1 MPLVTL
7 VPVLHSLLLS
17 LAVVFSK
24 PQRRHFDNYIQSLI
38 CQDHRRTLSAMS
50 RHVLDGPDRSNWDRF
65 VTASPWELPALNRA
79 WRRYLRR
86 ELRRLKPTGKRIG
99 GRQVDFLIFDD
110 TDHPRTGPCLEGA
123 NYHYVHSKGGT
134 RFGHC
139 LVTGVYVTGDYPF
152 AYSCDPYVRQ
162 VDVTALNACWE
173 AHGKEPRLCF
183 RSKTELVVAQ
193 IDAFVPLRPGREV
206 FVLLDSW
213 YVNPQ
218 TVGAARRKGLDW
230 CGALKSNRVA
240 YLLDLAPE
248 TGEIHSEKKVP
259 LAALLSEAAVPAE
272 SQAYVVGTA
281 LQPVWIG
288 ERQFQVTVYRAR
300 LPRLGAVQLVIVRER
315 YRDGR
320 YSPFVALSTNRI
332 DLLASE
338 VVEVYLQRWAI
349 EVMHRDLK
357 QNLGLTDCQ
366 VRPLAGTERH
376 WTLAF
381 VAQGLLTLLRLR
393 ADQGEVRTASGRPVA
408 SVGKTLGEVRQ
419 FVQQCAVVELLR
431 WACEQAVQGR
441 SVEEIATRLN
451 LPA

>member
-1 MPLVTL
+1 MPLVGV

-24 PQRRHFDNYIQSLI
+24 PQRRHFDNYIQALI

-86 ELRRLKPTGKRIG
+86 ELCRLKPMGKRIG

-123 NYHYVHSKGGT
+123 NYHYVHSKGST

-139 LVTGVYVTGDYPF
+139 LVTGVYVTGAYPF
-152 AYSCDPYVRQ
+152 AYSCDAYVRK
-162 VDVTALNACWE
+162 VDVTALNTRWE
-173 AHGKEPRLCF
+173 AEEKPQRLEF
-183 RSKTELVVAQ
+183 HSKTELVVAQ
-193 IDAFVPLRPGREV
+193 IEAFVPLRPGREV

-218 TVGAARRKGLDW
+218 TVGAARRNGLDW

-240 YLLDLAPE
+240 SLLDLSLE
-248 TGEIHSEKKVP
+248 TGEIKSERKVP
-259 LAALLSEAAVPAE
+259 LAALLAEAAVPSETAAE
-272 SQAYVVGTA
+272 VVGAA
-281 LQPVWIG
+281 LQEVRIG
-288 ERQFQVTVYRAR
+288 ERCFQVTGYRAR
-300 LPRLGAVQLVIVRER
+300 MSGLGVVQLAIVRER

-320 YSPFVALSTNRI
+320 YSPFVALATNRL
-332 DLLASE
+332 DLEAGEL
-338 VVEVYLQRWAI
+338 VDVYLQRWAI

-366 VRPLAGTERH
+366 VRPLTGTLRH
-376 WTLAF
+376 WTLAL
-381 VAQGLLTLLRLR
+381 VSQGMLTLLRLR
-393 ADQGEVRTASGRPVA
+393 ADRGEVRTASGRPVP

-419 FVQQCAVVELLR
+419 FVQQCAVVELIR
-431 WACEQAVQGR
+431 WVCEQAAAGR
-441 SVEEIATRLN
+441 NVEEIASQLN

>member
-1 MPLVTL
+1 
-7 VPVLHSLLLS
+7 
-17 LAVVFSK
+17 
-24 PQRRHFDNYIQSLI
+24 
-38 CQDHRRTLSAMS
+38 
-50 RHVLDGPDRSNWDRF
+50 
-65 VTASPWELPALNRA
+65 
-79 WRRYLRR
+79 
-86 ELRRLKPTGKRIG
+86 
-99 GRQVDFLIFDD
+99 
-110 TDHPRTGPCLEGA
+110 
-123 NYHYVHSKGGT
+123 
-134 RFGHC
+134 
-139 LVTGVYVTGDYPF
+139 
-152 AYSCDPYVRQ
+152 
-162 VDVTALNACWE
+162 
-173 AHGKEPRLCF
+173 
-183 RSKTELVVAQ
+183 
-193 IDAFVPLRPGREV
+193 
-206 FVLLDSW
+206 
-213 YVNPQ
+213 
-218 TVGAARRKGLDW
+218 VGAARRKGLDG

-300 LPRLGAVQLVIVRER
+300 LPRLGVVQRVIVRER

-338 VVEVYLQRWAI
+338 VVEVYLQRGAI

-381 VAQGLLTLLRLR
+381 VAQGLLTLLRWR